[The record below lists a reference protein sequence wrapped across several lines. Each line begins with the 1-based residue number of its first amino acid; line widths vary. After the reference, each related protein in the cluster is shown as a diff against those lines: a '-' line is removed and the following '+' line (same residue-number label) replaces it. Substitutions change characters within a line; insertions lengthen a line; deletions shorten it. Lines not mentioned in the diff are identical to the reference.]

1 MLTQEQVA
9 ETRKANLDLL
19 FDLGNKTVEGVGKL
33 AALYMQTIRATLA
46 DTLDLA
52 QKSLSVKEP
61 QDWFALQNSLAATF
75 ADKAQLYSRQ
85 AIDIMSV
92 MQAECAQFGKAQGE
106 AYGRQMKSAVE
117 EVARTAPAGSEAT
130 MTALDSAIAAANT
143 LYETLQSSGQ
153 QAVEATRNNLEIAA
167 ARRRVRNVPSSSLT
181 GSEAI
186 TAGHRR
192 SSCKTAGF

>member
-61 QDWFALQNSLAATF
+61 QDWSGYRTAWLCRSQTRRRSTAVR
-75 ADKAQLYSRQ
+75 QLTSCRPRRPDSRRLERHN
-85 AIDIMSV
+85 V
-92 MQAECAQFGKAQGE
+92 K
-106 AYGRQMKSAVE
+106 RT
-117 EVARTAPAGSEAT
+117 VAR
-130 MTALDSAIAAANT
+130 
-143 LYETLQSSGQ
+143 
-153 QAVEATRNNLEIAA
+153 
-167 ARRRVRNVPSSSLT
+167 
-181 GSEAI
+181 
-186 TAGHRR
+186 
-192 SSCKTAGF
+192 